1 MALSIAA
8 AEIALEKFED
18 RKELMNIYKKRAVY
32 MKDALTELGFKVV
45 EPKGAFYIFADYSK
59 ISKLNSFD
67 FAMDMLKRVQTAVV
81 PGISFGTEKCFR
93 ISLTVDISKLKEAV
107 ERIEEYVEK
116 YKN

>member
-1 MALSIAA
+1 
-8 AEIALEKFED
+8 
-18 RKELMNIYKKRAVY
+18 
-32 MKDALTELGFKVV
+32 
-45 EPKGAFYIFADYSK
+45 
-59 ISKLNSFD
+59 
-67 FAMDMLKRVQTAVV
+67 MLKKVQTAVV